1 MKILEILRNKKYLTV
16 IAVVAIIV
24 VGFIVYKFVFSNKNQ
39 NQNVFVVQKSDI
51 VQEVTVTGQVRKG
64 DKINLAFL
72 NSGRLKSVFVKVGDK
87 VEKGDVLARLDI
99 RDLEIQLEEARAGL
113 ALAESKLDKLLAGK
127 TQEEILL
134 AETKVLNAQKSL
146 EESQKTL
153 GKTKILAEQSLQS
166 YYETGLDDIRG
177 AYLKADNAYNDIDPI
192 KRNYF
197 HFYDLVSVRVQDAV
211 KVIGEKRDALNSE
224 LSSVNS
230 NSSGSEIEKVLQ
242 NSEDNLEAIS
252 DALSIIRSSCED
264 SSYRSLIS
272 SADKTTIDTHR
283 SYINTILASIRTDKS
298 NIFTTKATNELNIAK
313 AENSVA
319 TYQASLDETIK
330 NLDVLKAKPRE
341 EDVNYAEAE
350 VNQMKA
356 SASLLE
362 KKIIDSNIFA
372 PISGQI
378 VEINKEIGEIVSLT
392 DGPVFVEIA
401 DLPFE
406 IEIDVSEV
414 DSAKLKVGNR
424 AEIVLDALP
433 NEKFSG
439 EIIEIDPAGK
449 EISGVIYYKTKVS
462 LTSDNPG
469 IRPEMT
475 ANVTI
480 FTASKEQVLVIPLNA
495 LIFKE
500 DKKVV
505 RVFVGKEIKEIEI
518 ETGIMDS
525 KGFVEIISGLKE
537 GDKLFFVKK

>member
-1 MKILEILRNKKYLTV
+1 M
-16 IAVVAIIV
+16 
-24 VGFIVYKFVFSNKNQ
+24 S
-39 NQNVFVVQKSDI
+39 
-51 VQEVTVTGQVRKG
+51 
-64 DKINLAFL
+64 
-72 NSGRLKSVFVKVGDK
+72 
-87 VEKGDVLARLDI
+87 
-99 RDLEIQLEEARAGL
+99 
-113 ALAESKLDKLLAGK
+113 
-127 TQEEILL
+127 
-134 AETKVLNAQKSL
+134 ETKVLNAQKNL

-153 GKTKILAEQSLQS
+153 EKTKILAEQSLQG

-177 AYLKADNAYNDIDPI
+177 AYLKADNSYNDIDPI

-197 HFYDLVSVRVQDAV
+197 HYYDLVSVRVQDAV
-211 KVIGEKRDALNSE
+211 KFIGEKRDALSSG

-264 SSYRSLIS
+264 SSYRSSIS

-406 IEIDVSEV
+406 IEINVSEV
-414 DSAKLKVGNR
+414 DSAKLKVGNK

-449 EISGVIYYKTKVS
+449 EISGVIYYKTKIS
-462 LTSDNPG
+462 LNSDNPG

-480 FTASKEQVLVIPLNA
+480 FTASKNQVLVIPLNA

-505 RVFVGKEIKEIEI
+505 RVFVGKEIKEIEV

-525 KGFVEIISGLKE
+525 KGFVEIVSGLQE